1 METSIVGVGV
11 GITDRFR
18 SVVEEKAARIEHLAP
33 RAQRVD
39 IKVTHRAY
47 HKGRIED
54 DTVELTLAG
63 KGPVI
68 RAEAT
73 DGDKF
78 TALDLAVDKLC
89 EQLRRAKDKRVD
101 ARNHP
106 RGAKFEKG
114 SGAIQGIDVQPA
126 SVDVLRAVATG
137 EIPIVTGNEE
147 EEGYTP
153 VVIRTKEFH
162 PEWMSVEEAAD
173 IRIEAGLI
181 AAIEPHDEA
190 ASPAGD
196 DVDGRARLAL
206 PSFSDVH
213 VHLDSSRI
221 GLPFRPHTGAPG
233 VWGMMLND
241 RRNWRNTDVPH
252 ADIVAGTLERMIAK
266 GTTRVRSYAQ
276 VDVDCRLEKF
286 DSVMAA
292 KEKFAA

>member
-1 METSIVGVGV
+1 MESSIVGVGV

-18 SVVEEKAARIEHLAP
+18 DVVEEKATRIEHLAP
-33 RAQRVD
+33 RAQRMD

-47 HKGRIED
+47 HNGRLED
-54 DTVELTLAG
+54 ETVELTVTG

-114 SGAIQGIDVQPA
+114 SGALQGIDVQPA

-137 EIPIVTGNEE
+137 EVPIVTGNEE

-153 VVIRTKEFH
+153 VVIRSKEFH
-162 PEWMSVEEAAD
+162 PEWMSVEEAVD
-173 IRIEAGLI
+173 RMELVG
-181 AAIEPHDEA
+181 HDFFLFIDARTDHPSVVYRRKGWDYGVISLTTQAQPEEL
-190 ASPAGD
+190 AS
-196 DVDGRARLAL
+196 
-206 PSFSDVH
+206 
-213 VHLDSSRI
+213 
-221 GLPFRPHTGAPG
+221 
-233 VWGMMLND
+233 
-241 RRNWRNTDVPH
+241 
-252 ADIVAGTLERMIAK
+252 
-266 GTTRVRSYAQ
+266 
-276 VDVDCRLEKF
+276 
-286 DSVMAA
+286 
-292 KEKFAA
+292 

>member
-18 SVVEEKAARIEHLAP
+18 TVVEEKAARIENLAP
-33 RAQRVD
+33 RAQRVEV
-39 IKVTHRAY
+39 KVTHRAY
-47 HKGRIED
+47 HNGRMED
-54 DTVELTLAG
+54 ETVELTVDG

-114 SGAIQGIDVQPA
+114 SGALEGIDLQPA

-137 EIPIVTGNEE
+137 EIPIITGNEE

-162 PEWMSVEEAAD
+162 PEWMSVEEAVD
-173 IRIEAGLI
+173 RMELVG
-181 AAIEPHDEA
+181 HDFFLFIDARTDHPSVVYRRKGWDYGVISLTTLAQPVEL
-190 ASPAGD
+190 AS
-196 DVDGRARLAL
+196 
-206 PSFSDVH
+206 
-213 VHLDSSRI
+213 
-221 GLPFRPHTGAPG
+221 
-233 VWGMMLND
+233 
-241 RRNWRNTDVPH
+241 
-252 ADIVAGTLERMIAK
+252 
-266 GTTRVRSYAQ
+266 
-276 VDVDCRLEKF
+276 
-286 DSVMAA
+286 
-292 KEKFAA
+292 

>member
-18 SVVEEKAARIEHLAP
+18 SVVEEKAARIQNLAP

-39 IKVTHRAY
+39 VKVTHRAY
-47 HKGRIED
+47 HNGRMED
-54 DTVELTLAG
+54 ETVELTVNG
-63 KGPVI
+63 RGPVI

-106 RGAKFEKG
+106 RGAKFEKAN
-114 SGAIQGIDVQPA
+114 GALQGIDVQPA

-137 EIPIVTGNEE
+137 EIPIITGNEE

-162 PEWMSVEEAAD
+162 PEWMSVEEAVD
-173 IRIEAGLI
+173 RMELVG
-181 AAIEPHDEA
+181 HDFFLFIDARTDHPSVVYRRKGWDYGVISLTTQAQPEEL
-190 ASPAGD
+190 AS
-196 DVDGRARLAL
+196 
-206 PSFSDVH
+206 
-213 VHLDSSRI
+213 
-221 GLPFRPHTGAPG
+221 
-233 VWGMMLND
+233 
-241 RRNWRNTDVPH
+241 
-252 ADIVAGTLERMIAK
+252 
-266 GTTRVRSYAQ
+266 
-276 VDVDCRLEKF
+276 
-286 DSVMAA
+286 
-292 KEKFAA
+292 

>member
-101 ARNHP
+101 ARHHP
-106 RGAKFEKG
+106 RGAKFEKE
-114 SGAIQGIDVQPA
+114 SGEIQGIDLRPA
-126 SVDVLRAVATG
+126 SLDIIRSVATG
-137 EIPIVTGNEE
+137 AIPVVPSEE
-147 EEGYTP
+147 EDGAYTP
-153 VVIRTKEFH
+153 VVIRTKSFDA
-162 PEWMSVEEAAD
+162 EWMTIEEAVDRMELVGHDFFLFIDARSD
-173 IRIEAGLI
+173 HPSVVYRRKGWDYGVI
-181 AAIEPHDEA
+181 ALSTLA
-190 ASPAGD
+190 APAE
-196 DVDGRARLAL
+196 LA
-206 PSFSDVH
+206 S
-213 VHLDSSRI
+213 
-221 GLPFRPHTGAPG
+221 
-233 VWGMMLND
+233 
-241 RRNWRNTDVPH
+241 
-252 ADIVAGTLERMIAK
+252 
-266 GTTRVRSYAQ
+266 
-276 VDVDCRLEKF
+276 
-286 DSVMAA
+286 
-292 KEKFAA
+292 